1 MTKDKLSILSPKDIL
16 ILRKL
21 LEDGRQSS
29 SSISKEIDLG
39 REIVNYRIKR
49 LIKENLIVKFI
60 PKINDQALNY
70 KEYIIFLK
78 LNLDDEISKEKFVK
92 EHMGNKY
99 LVWIVKSNSGWD
111 LIVRLYAQSIE
122 EFKEKLN
129 EILEDYSTVLAS
141 YYTIISTDEIK
152 ENEKETLLEKVFNEK
167 TTKKDF
173 KIIKKNQQILI
184 DQKDKEIIKLLE
196 EDGRVQYKEI
206 GDKLEISSDTVK
218 YRIDKLKSQGI
229 IENFTTVINFNKIG
243 YIQYAA
249 IIKFKYL
256 IKEEEEKV
264 NKILI
269 DSKCILKAIKNLNSE
284 EYFITLVFDENKE
297 KEKFEK
303 ELKEKF
309 EDKILSLEM
318 FKIE

>member
-29 SSISKEIDLG
+29 ASISKEIDLG

-60 PKINDQALNY
+60 PKINEQALNY

-92 EHMGNKY
+92 EHIGNKY
-99 LVWIVKSNSGWD
+99 LIWIVKSNSGWD
-111 LIVRLYAQSIE
+111 LIVRLYAQSLD
-122 EFKEKLN
+122 EFKLKLN

-173 KIIKKNQQILI
+173 KIIKKTPKILL

-196 EDGRVQYKEI
+196 ENARVQYKEI

-218 YRIDKLKSQGI
+218 YRIDKLKSQGV
-229 IENFTTVINFNKIG
+229 IENFAPVINFNKIG

-249 IIKFKYL
+249 IIKFNYL

-264 NKILI
+264 NDILI
-269 DSKCILKAIKNLNSE
+269 KSKYILKAIKSLNSE
-284 EYFITLVFDENKE
+284 EYFLTLIFDENKE
-297 KEKFEK
+297 KEEFEK
-303 ELKEKF
+303 ELNKKF
-309 EDKILSLEM
+309 ENKIQSIEM

>member
-1 MTKDKLSILSPKDIL
+1 MTKDKLTILSPKDIL

-29 SSISKEIDLG
+29 ASISKEIDLG

-60 PKINDQALNY
+60 PKINEQALNY

-92 EHMGNKY
+92 EHIGNKY
-99 LVWIVKSNSGWD
+99 LIWIVKSNSGWD

-122 EFKEKLN
+122 EFKQKLN

-152 ENEKETLLEKVFNEK
+152 ENEKEALLEKVFNE
-167 TTKKDF
+167 TTEKKDF
-173 KIIKKNQQILI
+173 KIIKKNEQILL
-184 DQKDKEIIKLLE
+184 DQKDKEIIELLE

-218 YRIDKLKSQGI
+218 YRIDRMKSQGV
-229 IENFTTVINFNKIG
+229 IEKFSLVINFNKIG

-249 IIKFKYL
+249 ILKFNYL

-264 NKILI
+264 NQILI
-269 DSKCILKAIKNLNSE
+269 NSKCILKAIKSLNSE
-284 EYFITLVFDENKE
+284 EYFLTIVFNENTE
-297 KEKFEK
+297 KEEFEK
-303 ELKEKF
+303 ELKNKF
-309 EDKILSLEM
+309 ENNILSLEM